1 MTDSVVV
8 RVRLDFAYDGTDFS
22 GWAVQPN
29 LRTIQGVMEEGLER
43 IVRSDS
49 PRLVVAGR
57 TDAGVHA
64 RGQVAHVD
72 LPLGAWKALPGRS
85 TYTPEVALTD
95 RLRGVLPDDIVVRR
109 ADRAPAGFDARFSAI
124 ERRYAYR
131 VSDCLKTRDP
141 LNRRTVLW
149 GRKPLDIEA
158 LSKASSTLT
167 GLKDFAA
174 FCRKRDGSTTIRN
187 LVEFTWCRENRG
199 PDAGLVVA
207 TVRADA
213 FCHSM
218 VRSLVGAVLAVGEG
232 RRELSWL
239 EEVASSTGRTSRI
252 AVAPPHGL
260 TLEEV
265 TYPPEADL
273 ASWAEATRVRRSLD

>member
-1 MTDSVVV
+1 MTDSVDV
-8 RVRLDFAYDGTDFS
+8 RVRLDFGYDGTDFS
-22 GWAVQPN
+22 GWAAQPR
-29 LRTIQGVMEEGLER
+29 LRTVQGVMEDGLTR
-43 IVRSDS
+43 ILRGHR

-57 TDAGVHA
+57 TDSGVHA
-64 RGQVAHVD
+64 RGQVAHLD
-72 LPLGAWKALPGRS
+72 LPASVWVDLPGRS
-85 TYTPEVALTD
+85 SRMPEEALVD
-95 RLRGVLPDDIVVRR
+95 RLGGVLPGDIVIHRVV
-109 ADRAPAGFDARFSAI
+109 RAPEGFDARFSAV

-131 VSDCLKTRDP
+131 VSDRPETRDP
-141 LNRRTVLW
+141 LSRRSVLW
-149 GRKPLDIEA
+149 VKKALDIGILQEA
-158 LSKASSTLT
+158 SYTLT

-174 FCRKRDGSTTIRN
+174 FCRSREGSTTIRT
-187 LVEFTWCRENRG
+187 LVEFAWHGVVEG

-232 RRELSWL
+232 RRDLCWL
-239 EEVASSTGRTSRI
+239 AEVAASPSRTPRI

-265 TYPPEADL
+265 TYPLDAEL
-273 ASWAEATRVRRSLD
+273 ASRAESTRARRVLD